1 MLKVQRKLNCTK
13 IREGDTGISRNMC
26 EKDQDFDCTLCI
38 TNEPKSCD
46 IAKN

>member
-1 MLKVQRKLNCTK
+1 MPRVQRKLNCTK

-26 EKDQDFDCTLCI
+26 AKDQDFDCTLC
-38 TNEPKSCD
+38 TMNESKSLD